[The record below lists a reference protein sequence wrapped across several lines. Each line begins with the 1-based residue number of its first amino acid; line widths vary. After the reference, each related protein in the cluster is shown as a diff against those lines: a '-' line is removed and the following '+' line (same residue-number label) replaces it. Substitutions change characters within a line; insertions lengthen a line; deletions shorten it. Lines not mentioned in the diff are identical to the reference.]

1 MRRGGAFDAWR
12 NRFRLL
18 DADEAGLSDAYKALC
33 DQYIRE
39 QSQHQAM
46 PLAVAAE

>member
-1 MRRGGAFDAWR
+1 
-12 NRFRLL
+12 L

-39 QSQHQAM
+39 QSQRQAM